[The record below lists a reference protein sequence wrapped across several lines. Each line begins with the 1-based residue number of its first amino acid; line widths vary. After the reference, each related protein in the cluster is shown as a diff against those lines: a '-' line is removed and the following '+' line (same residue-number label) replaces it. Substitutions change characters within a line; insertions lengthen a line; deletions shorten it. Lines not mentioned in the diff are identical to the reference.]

1 MVVSPTLTVGLRKTE
16 FDDALT
22 AYLSGGYGFEIQYL
36 NYTGLRRSQK
46 TFVESS
52 RRLAFEKSAD

>member
-1 MVVSPTLTVGLRKTE
+1 MVIGPTTEVGLRKTE

-22 AYLSGGYGFEIQYL
+22 AYLNGGYGFEIQYL
-36 NYTGLRRSQK
+36 NCTGLRRSQK
-46 TFVESS
+46 AFVESS